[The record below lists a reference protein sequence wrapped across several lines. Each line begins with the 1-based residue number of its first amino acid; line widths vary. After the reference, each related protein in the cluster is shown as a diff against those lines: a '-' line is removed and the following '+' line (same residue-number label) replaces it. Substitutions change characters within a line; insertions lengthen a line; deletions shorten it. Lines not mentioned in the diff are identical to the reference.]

1 VRVAFATFLFAL
13 SGGWLAAQAQPAASA
28 SPNAAASAPI
38 PPPSA
43 ISEQIASVRQQA
55 GIDMKSPGALEDPF
69 FTVPWPTPPPLPS
82 FASAD
87 CDPVP
92 AKDLTTM
99 INNEAQ
105 KQGVKADLIHA
116 VIDQESGGKA
126 CAVSSKGALGL
137 MQLMPDKAAELGV
150 KDPFDPAQSLEGGV
164 KYLRQLLNKYHG
176 DTALALGAYNAGE
189 NRVDQT
195 GAVPKNPETQNYVE
209 SIQNKLSPGV
219 GGVPQRP

>member
-1 VRVAFATFLFAL
+1 MRLGIVTLLLAL
-13 SGGWLAAQAQPAASA
+13 TCPWLAAQTKPAAPA
-28 SPNAAASAPI
+28 PPTPAAPAPI
-38 PPPSA
+38 APPSA

-55 GIDMKSPGALEDPF
+55 GIDMKSPGAIQDPF
-69 FTVPWPTPPPLPS
+69 FTVPWPTPPPLPNL
-82 FASAD
+82 ASAD

-92 AKDLTTM
+92 AKELTAM
-99 INNEAQ
+99 VNNEAQ

-126 CAVSSKGALGL
+126 CAVSAKGALGL

-164 KYLRQLLNKYHG
+164 KYLRQLLDKYHG
-176 DTALALGAYNAGE
+176 DTSLALGAYNAGE

-195 GAVPKNPETQNYVE
+195 GSVPKNPETKNYVE
-209 SIQNKLSPGV
+209 SIQNKLSQGV
-219 GGVPQRP
+219 SSVPPKP